1 MKMKRDKMSGGYS
14 MYEDQHNPNAG
25 ENSINYA
32 SSRTAGSVDK
42 SGVESGLS
50 YSMKADVKNA
60 ETVCQAQRPDAN
72 STKSGGFRI
81 GT

>member
-1 MKMKRDKMSGGYS
+1 MKMRKDKMSGGYS

-25 ENSINYA
+25 ENSTNYE

-42 SGVESGLS
+42 AGVESGLS
-50 YSMKADVKNA
+50 HSMKTSVKNA

-72 STKSGGFRI
+72 SEKSGSFRI